1 MKKFSSIAIGFTV
14 TIALLSPT
22 AVHAEECQS
31 TVCVDVYTKDGKII
45 IEGRKGG
52 SSTTAPKSTPQVT
65 KKPTPSKAAPVKPK
79 PTKPKPTKPKPT
91 KPKVVA
97 KPPVVKKAIPK
108 KSRPTPQPLVTQT
121 ASLTDRLIK
130 SLPTAG
136 IAYQPEYEP
145 LVGVPVYMWTDLPTS
160 FMTQVK
166 IVGEIV
172 DVALRPSFTWS
183 FGDGTFLST
192 TDLGAPFPNGKI
204 QHTYSQAGTY
214 VITLVSTWN
223 GTYTH
228 NAQTRAITG
237 TVRTTSIVMIT
248 VVNSP
253 TRFKN

>member
-1 MKKFSSIAIGFTV
+1 MKKFHIRAIGFIA
-14 TIALLSPT
+14 TIALLSPI

-31 TVCVDVYTKDGKII
+31 TVCVDVYTQDGKII

-52 SSTTAPKSTPQVT
+52 SSTSAPQPTPQVT

-79 PTKPKPTKPKPT
+79 PIKPKA
-91 KPKVVA
+91 VA
-97 KPPVVKKAIPK
+97 KPPVVKKVAPK
-108 KSRPTPQPLVTQT
+108 KTTPTPQPPMTQS

-214 VITLVSTWN
+214 AITLISTWN

-237 TVRTTSIVMIT
+237 TVKTTSIVMIT
-248 VVNSP
+248 VVTSP

>member
-1 MKKFSSIAIGFTV
+1 MKLTQIILVSILV
-14 TIALLSPT
+14 TT
-22 AVHAEECQS
+22 ASVNTPSASAEECQVS
-31 TVCVDVYTKDGKII
+31 ACVDVYTQDGKII

-52 SSTTAPKSTPQVT
+52 TAAVTQTPTPTV
-65 KKPTPSKAAPVKPK
+65 KPTVKATPKKIAPPPVKKKIAP
-79 PTKPKPTKPKPT
+79 P
-91 KPKVVA
+91 KPKVTATAV
-97 KPPVVKKAIPK
+97 PK
-108 KSRPTPQPLVTQT
+108 KSTPTPQPPVAQT
-121 ASLTDRLIK
+121 ASLNDRLIK
-130 SLPTAG
+130 ALPTAG

-145 LVGVPVYMWTDLPTS
+145 LVDVPVFMWTDLPTS

-192 TDLGAPFPNGKI
+192 TDVGGPFPDGKI
-204 QHTYSQAGTY
+204 KHTYSNPGTY
-214 VITLVSTWN
+214 LITLISTWN

-237 TVRTTSIVMIT
+237 TVKTTSIVTIT

>member
-1 MKKFSSIAIGFTV
+1 MKITQLIVVSILITTA
-14 TIALLSPT
+14 TISAPLAL
-22 AVHAEECQS
+22 AEECQ
-31 TVCVDVYTKDGKII
+31 VNACVDVYTQDGKII

-52 SSTTAPKSTPQVT
+52 TTSVAPRPVPTVKATP
-65 KKPTPSKAAPVKPK
+65 KKVLPKKVAPPVKKKVVP
-79 PTKPKPTKPKPT
+79 P
-91 KPKVVA
+91 KPKVTT
-97 KPPVVKKAIPK
+97 KAVPK
-108 KSRPTPQPLVTQT
+108 KSTPTPQPPVAQT
-121 ASLTDRLIK
+121 ASLNDRLIK
-130 SLPTAG
+130 ALPTAG

-145 LVGVPVYMWTDLPTS
+145 LVDVPVFLWTDLPTT

-192 TDLGAPFPNGKI
+192 TDVGGPFPDGKI
-204 QHTYSQAGTY
+204 KHTYSNPGTY
-214 VITLVSTWN
+214 LVTLISTWN

-228 NAQTRAITG
+228 NSQTRAITG
-237 TVRTTSIVMIT
+237 TVKTTSIVTIT